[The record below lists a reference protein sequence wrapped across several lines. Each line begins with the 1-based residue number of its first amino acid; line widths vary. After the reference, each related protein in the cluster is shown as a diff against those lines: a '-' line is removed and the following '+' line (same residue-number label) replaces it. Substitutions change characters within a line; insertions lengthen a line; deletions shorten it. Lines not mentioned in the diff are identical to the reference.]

1 MPENIYLMVV
11 SSTIA
16 FIQAVLL
23 AFGVAIFKKLG
34 DVQKEFN
41 RLSIKVTVLETRM
54 EM

>member
-1 MPENIYLMVV
+1 MTENFYLMVV

-23 AFGVAIFKKLG
+23 AVGVAIFKKLG
-34 DVQKEFN
+34 EVQKQFN
-41 RLSIKVTVLETRM
+41 NLSTRVTVMETRM